1 MNFIQKNSTKGNVL
15 EIEININE
23 LKKKDFVVSEKYP
36 FIFVSRISIPIKSE
50 LQQLYSI
57 PPAILCDS
65 YVIDH
70 TFGLAVLNIQHDF
83 QLEMLDMVLWQ
94 NNSAFF
100 FYRQGRRE
108 SYQGDKTMNVHTKEH
123 YEQLI
128 KSETE
133 IKEIPKSVEFK
144 WRSSIHHV
152 LISHPDTCLFK
163 GKLILKIEPKFLA
176 PRLKET
182 FKTKLYD
189 TLAQEKNFTITCQ
202 GKSFHFNKSILS
214 SVSEVFERM
223 IQNPNSKEAK
233 ESNVE
238 IKDFS
243 LETIK
248 TFEKILVGNEKVV
261 KKELTM
267 ELKMFAHKYFIE
279 PLEKEC
285 NDYIKNNLSLEN
297 IFDVIKGAYLGN
309 DKELFKAAF
318 NFVKENLGTFQESE
332 EWNDLKK
339 THPECMAEMMYF
351 LMFNQ
356 K

>member
-1 MNFIQKNSTKGNVL
+1 MNFIQKNSTKSNFL
-15 EIEININE
+15 EIEININK

-36 FIFVSRISIPIKSE
+36 YLFVSRISIPIKSE
-50 LQQLYSI
+50 LQQLYYI
-57 PPAILCDS
+57 PPTILCDI

-70 TFGLAVLNIQHDF
+70 TFGLAVLNTQHDF
-83 QLEMLDMVLWQ
+83 QVMLDMELWKK
-94 NNSAFF
+94 NGTFT
-100 FYRQGRRE
+100 FYNVNDFKQG
-108 SYQGDKTMNVHTKEH
+108 GKTMNVHPKEH
-123 YEQLI
+123 YQQLI
-128 KSETE
+128 KSEAE

-144 WRSSIHHV
+144 WRSSIHRIF
-152 LISHPDTCLFK
+152 ISHPDTCRFK

-223 IQNPNSKEAK
+223 IKNPNSKEAK
-233 ESNVE
+233 ESHVE

-243 LETIK
+243 METIK
-248 TFEKILVGNEKVV
+248 TFEKILVGNEKVA

-285 NDYIKNNLSLEN
+285 HDHIKNNLTIKN

-309 DKELFKAAF
+309 DKKLFEAASK
-318 NFVKENLGTFQESE
+318 FVKANLGTFQFQDSE
-332 EWNDLKK
+332 EWNQLKK